1 MTSNSVSKEQWVT
14 LFRDIGLNDETMR
27 DWHRAFEKRYPEGHR
42 EFLEWLNIS
51 NNEIEEIRS
60 L

>member
-1 MTSNSVSKEQWVT
+1 MTSNNVSKEQWVT

-27 DWHRAFEKRYPEGHR
+27 DWHRAFEKRYPEGHQG
-42 EFLEWLNIS
+42 FLEWLNIS